1 MQWSAFPCNVNE
13 VVTLVKG
20 ERPIRFYHKT
30 EYRESKSHVRVIFRL
45 KLEKSRHIL
54 RSAVLLVML
63 QISPASTSYSLIGQD
78 NCKETIGRRFLRG
91 KRALGAFWRETGD
104 RRFFVV
110 ARCPQLVYIV
120 CSSLLFWRESS
131 E

>member
-1 MQWSAFPCNVNE
+1 MQWSAFPCNVNK

-30 EYRESKSHVRVIFRL
+30 EYRESKSQVRLIFRP
-45 KLEKSRHIL
+45 KFEKSRHIL

-63 QISPASTSYSLIGQD
+63 QISPASTSNSLIGQD
-78 NCKETIGRRFLRG
+78 ICKETIAGRFLRG
-91 KRALGAFWRETGD
+91 KRALGDIWRKTRD
-104 RRFFVV
+104 RRFFVA
-110 ARCPQLVYIV
+110 ARCPQIVYIV
-120 CSSLLFWRESS
+120 CSPLLFWRETS